1 MTSVFNSFTRN
12 SGMTRKTR
20 ILIATA
26 CILVG
31 TGVIFF
37 WPEEDQPAVC
47 VTYDG
52 VSPSDTNRVAFTIT
66 NAHNKDL
73 VYNCGVRVPQMPGAP
88 PVNWISLATNN
99 LQTSLI
105 ISVTPNHVPT
115 NLFIPKHS
123 AVTFYATVS
132 TITPWRIALTRKTK
146 GKAHGELSRVRQQL
160 WKWAWN
166 CGGWQISRWVWS
178 GETFVTQYGP
188 ETLGNKP
195 VPSQQNKTALLPP

>member
-1 MTSVFNSFTRN
+1 MTTMFNSFTRN

-37 WPEEDQPAVC
+37 WPEEDQAAVY

-66 NAHNKDL
+66 NAYNQDL
-73 VYNCGVRVPQMPGAP
+73 RYNCEVRVPQMPGAP
-88 PVNWISLATNN
+88 LVNWMTLTTNS
-99 LQTSLI
+99 LQTNLI

-115 NLFIPKHS
+115 NFFIPKHS
-123 AVTFYATVS
+123 AVTFYALLS
-132 TITPWRIALTRKTK
+132 TTTD
-146 GKAHGELSRVRQQL
+146 
-160 WKWAWN
+160 WK
-166 CGGWQISRWVWS
+166 S
-178 GETFVTQYGP
+178 
-188 ETLGNKP
+188 
-195 VPSQQNKTALLPP
+195 